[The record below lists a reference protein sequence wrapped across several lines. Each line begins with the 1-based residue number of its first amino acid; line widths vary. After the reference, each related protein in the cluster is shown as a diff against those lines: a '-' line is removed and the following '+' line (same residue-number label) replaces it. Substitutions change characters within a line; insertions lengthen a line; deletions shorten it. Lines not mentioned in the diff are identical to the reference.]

1 VTLAEEA
8 AAAYADLG
16 DDKARAELVS
26 WLAAHPA

>member
-8 AAAYADLG
+8 AAAHAELAD
-16 DDKARAELVS
+16 DEARAELVS